1 MRSLFLAALISIAS
15 AAEPSSR
22 MCFLG
27 VWERAEPMLD
37 SSSRELGLAASFI
50 KPAEVSGG
58 SRKAEA
64 ESCRILFVLNIEPAE
79 AQRVAKWAAE
89 LQGAKRG
96 PRIVALDKRSSHAEL
111 ERLSVLETDPAIQ
124 KYWRA
129 NGSVNIGRMLVYA
142 ASKYLGRPGKVEPP
156 VEVPDQGLYDH
167 SRVEPF
173 ADFASLKTYKL
184 GKGRWKE
191 GAPVAAMLIQ
201 QSFWV
206 TRDLKVIDA
215 QVKALE
221 KQGINAAVIFG
232 ERQTLVDGL
241 IRQVHPDLLIEDRHG
256 AMWDS
261 RNTLELLD
269 VPYLRPVSM
278 LGYTLDEW
286 RKDPRGLS
294 FRDVGMFMTLQESW
308 GTIEPVV
315 VGGMKVNI
323 SGFHLHEPDQAG
335 VTRFAQRAASWIR
348 LRQKPNS
355 EKKIALIYYNKGLG
369 QDDLMR
375 GSPTG
380 AFLDGPESAV
390 RFLPL
395 MKEHGYTLTRLPRD
409 SADLINWIRTGAR
422 NHGPWNQGALEQ
434 MVERGDPVLIPLRK
448 YRQWF
453 ESRLTP
459 AQQALMVK
467 HFGPP
472 PGRIMVVEKDG
483 VKFIV
488 LPRINLGNVVMM
500 PQPERGE
507 KVDEKLLH
515 SRDIPPPHNYLA
527 FYWWL
532 QDGFKADAI
541 VHWGTHGSLELLP
554 GKEAGMTP
562 EDWSSLCTGAMP
574 VVNVWIMDN
583 LAEATLSRRRS
594 FAELVDH
601 AIPPTINSG
610 FPESYANLRS
620 DIQKFNALEPGL
632 LREQFRKTI
641 TAAARAEKM
650 LESTRIPPQTPALD
664 DEQVAAISEHIQHLY
679 EDRTPQTLH
688 VLGQP
693 LEEKFINPYLTLI
706 LGGKF
711 LDHLA
716 AATPPPAELK
726 TASDKRIWLREQ
738 GEAFLAAHLPAN
750 APQPKTT
757 DLVKDL
763 EFAREMRSK
772 LLDARQETAGLLRAL
787 DGRFIPPGPGP
798 EPIRNP
804 NSIPGGRNLYALNPE
819 EIPTKAA
826 WEVAVQLIDET
837 LRKRH
842 PHKVGLDLSG
852 MDTMRDFGVIEAQA
866 LYLMG
871 VRPVWDRNN
880 LAIDVE
886 LIPKEELKRPR
897 VDIFLAMGGLYKE
910 NFGTRV
916 KLLDKAVRLVSQLK
930 EDENWVRQGTL
941 DNERR
946 LSAKGFAAEKA
957 RELAVARIFG
967 TKPGNMSGT
976 NILYMVPRSGVWE
989 KDDEVA
995 SVYIDNMSY
1004 VYTGDKWGEK
1014 IDGLYEQNIQGTDT
1028 LIRVW
1033 ASNMTS
1039 QLSNHHAYE
1048 YLGGLSLAVKKL
1060 TGKEPEALI
1069 ADVRDPGG
1077 AQMRDF
1083 HEVLASNLR
1092 SELLNKNWVAGM
1104 KEHGYAGAGHAAELV
1119 KNTFGWAVTRSS
1131 SVDES
1136 VWDEIYSVY
1145 VRDKYNLGVRAWM
1158 EKDNAH
1164 ALEEIAATML
1174 EASRKGYWKASGEA
1188 VASLSRLYAELVAA
1202 HGDSGGL
1209 VSGGNK
1215 SLEKYVTGNLNAPGS
1230 GATGTALAAR
1240 MSAIIRRAGATPFRA
1255 KIDPPGTAPRP
1266 GAPPAQAITGTR
1278 LALARPAL
1286 SAMQAVETSPILV
1299 WSTALISSMLILY
1312 GYRRRK
1318 GLLC

>member
-1 MRSLFLAALISIAS
+1 MRSIFPLLLVSLSTAAQTPARL
-15 AAEPSSR
+15 
-22 MCFLG
+22 CFLG

-37 SSSRELGLAASFI
+37 SGSRELGMAASFI
-50 KPAEVSGG
+50 KPAQVSDG

-64 ESCRILFVLNIEPAE
+64 ESCRILFVLNMDPGE
-79 AQRVAKWAAE
+79 AARMAKWASDLKAA
-89 LQGAKRG
+89 GRG
-96 PRIVALDKRSSHAEL
+96 PRILALDKRGSHAEL
-111 ERLSVLETDPAIQ
+111 ERLSLLETDPAVP

-129 NGSVNIGRMLVYA
+129 NGSVNIRRMLVYA
-142 ASKYLGRPGKVEPP
+142 GAKYLGKPGKIEPP
-156 VEVPDQGLYDH
+156 VEVPDQGLYDYT
-167 SRVEPF
+167 REEPF
-173 ADFASLKTYKL
+173 ADFASLRAFKL
-184 GKGRWKE
+184 SQGRWKE
-191 GAPVAAMLIQ
+191 SAPVAGMLIQ

-215 QVKALE
+215 QVRELE
-221 KQGINAAVIFG
+221 KKGINVAVIFG

-241 IRQVHPDLLIEDRHG
+241 IKQVRPDLLIEDRHG

-269 VPYLRPVSM
+269 VPYLRPISM

-294 FRDVGMFMTLQESW
+294 YRDVGMFMTLQESW
-308 GTIEPVV
+308 GTLEPVV

-323 SGFHLHEPDQAG
+323 SGFHLHEPDDAG
-335 VTRFAQRAASWIR
+335 VRRFAERTVSWIR
-348 LRQKPNS
+348 LRQKPNA
-355 EKKIALIYYNKGLG
+355 EKKIAIIYYNKSLG

-380 AFLDGPESAV
+380 AFLDGPESAA

-395 MKEHGYTLTRLPRD
+395 MKEHGYRLDKLPKD
-409 SADLINWIRTGAR
+409 GAELISWIRTGAR
-422 NHGPWNQGALEQ
+422 NHGPWNQGALDQ
-434 MVERGDPVLIPLRK
+434 MVERGQPVLVPLKK
-448 YRQWF
+448 YRRWF
-453 ESRLTP
+453 ETRLTP
-459 AQQALMVK
+459 AQQALMIR

-472 PGRIMVVEKDG
+472 PGRIMVTERDG
-483 VKFIV
+483 EKFIV
-488 LPRINLGNVVMM
+488 LPRINLGNVILM

-532 QDGFKADAI
+532 QEDFKADAI
-541 VHWGTHGSLELLP
+541 THWGTHGTLELLP
-554 GKEAGMTP
+554 GKEAGMSQD
-562 EDWSSLCTGAMP
+562 DWSSICVGPMP
-574 VVNVWIMDN
+574 VINLWIMDN

-594 FAELVDH
+594 YAQLVDH
-601 AIPPTINSG
+601 VIPPTINSG
-610 FPESYANLRS
+610 FPESFGNMRS

-632 LREQFRKTI
+632 LREQFRKRI
-641 TAAARAEKM
+641 TEVAREEKI
-650 LESTRIPPQTPALD
+650 LESLDIPPQTETLD
-664 DEQVAAISEHIQHLY
+664 DTQVAAVAEHIQHLY

-693 LEEKFINPYLTLI
+693 PDEKFVNPYLTLI
-706 LGGKF
+706 LGSKF
-711 LDHLA
+711 LEHVA
-716 AATPPPAELK
+716 VVAPPPPELK
-726 TASDKRIWLREQ
+726 ADSDKRVWLRERGQ
-738 GEAFLAAHLPAN
+738 KFLEEYLPTEAA
-750 APQPKTT
+750 QPKTA
-757 DLVKDL
+757 DLVKDIA
-763 EFAREMRSK
+763 FAREMR
-772 LLDARQETAGLLRAL
+772 ARMFNTRKETDGLLRAY
-787 DGRFIPPGPGP
+787 DGRYITPGPGP

-826 WEVAVQLIDET
+826 WEVAVQLVDET
-837 LRKRH
+837 LKKRK

-852 MDTMRDFGVIEAQA
+852 MDTMRDFGVMESQV

-886 LIPKEELKRPR
+886 LIPKDELKRPR
-897 VDIFLAMGGLYKE
+897 VDVFLAMGGMYKE

-916 KLLDKAVRLVSQLK
+916 KLLDKAVRLVSQSK
-930 EDENWVRQGTL
+930 EENNWVREGTL
-941 DNERR
+941 ENERR
-946 LSAKGFAAEKA
+946 LMAKGFSAEKA

-995 SVYIDNMSY
+995 GVYIDNMSY

-1083 HEVLASNLR
+1083 HEVLAANLR
-1092 SELLNKNWVAGM
+1092 SELLNKNWVASM
-1104 KEHGYAGAGHAAELV
+1104 KEHGYAGAGHASELV

-1131 SVDES
+1131 SVEDS
-1136 VWDEIYSVY
+1136 VWQEIYSVY
-1145 VRDKYNLGVRAWM
+1145 VKDKYNLGVREWM

-1174 EASRKGYWKASGEA
+1174 EASRKGYWKASEEN
-1188 VASLSRLYAELVAA
+1188 VSSLSHLYAELVAK

-1215 SLEKYVTGNLNAPGS
+1215 ALEKFVSGNLNAPGD
-1230 GATGTALAAR
+1230 ATSAALAAR
-1240 MSAIIRRAGATPFRA
+1240 MSAMIRRAEATPFRA
-1255 KIDPPGTAPRP
+1255 KLEKPEGAPRV
-1266 GAPPAQAITGTR
+1266 GGPPRPSITGTR
-1278 LALARPAL
+1278 LALVPPVL
-1286 SAMQAVETSPILV
+1286 SAMNAVEASSSMV
-1299 WSTALISSMLILY
+1299 WSTGIISMMLILY

-1318 GLLC
+1318 GLIC